1 MIGRDQLEL
10 MVAALGVD
18 PAPRKLYE
26 KCMMTCYPARRG
38 EMVHTTFPARR
49 DDNGNVIDD
58 YADDDDGFYA
68 SLVTSGLYALNEQC
82 WPTDTAQH
90 Q

>member
-10 MVAALGVD
+10 LVIAARVD
-18 PAPRKLYE
+18 PAPRKLFE
-26 KCMMTCYPARRG
+26 LCMVTCWPPRRG
-38 EMVHTTFPARR
+38 DIVHTTFPARR
-49 DDNGNVIDD
+49 DADGNVIDD

-68 SLVTSGLYALNEQC
+68 SLVASGLYALNEQC
-82 WPTDTAQH
+82 WPTDIAQH